1 MKKINIILFLVTIQ
15 CSLIASTKISI
26 ANGDWFNPSV
36 WSPSGVP
43 NLSDSV
49 IINSNIT
56 FNVNLDA
63 RFSAKKA
70 FIVNLNASIKSIGM
84 DDSLILG
91 DVNYLINN
99 GEIYAAEIIWS
110 NISVF
115 MKNTGVIKSA
125 GNIGDSGLFY
135 NESGGLIQ
143 VGQNLITSDN
153 FINKAG
159 GIITTF
165 ALNSND
171 SFTNNGDITT
181 DEWINGATVYGTTGK
196 YCIANT
202 FNNSYTITG
211 SSDICD
217 ATPGVSPDSNTGT
230 ISSSITYCALGS
242 CATSITSINEY
253 KSNNFKIYPNPATN
267 YLIIQLNENVTTF
280 INYEISNVLG
290 EIIYKSTGTNH
301 SENLKINVNPFLN
314 GIYFLKIKYEKEST
328 TIKFIKV

>member
-1 MKKINIILFLVTIQ
+1 MKKLNIIFFVFTIH
-15 CSLIASTKISI
+15 CSLIASTKTSI
-26 ANGDWFNPSV
+26 ANGDWFNPSI
-36 WSPSGVP
+36 WNPIGVP
-43 NLSDSV
+43 NLEDSV
-49 IINSNIT
+49 IINSNVT

-84 DDSLILG
+84 DDSLTLG

-99 GEIYAAEIIWS
+99 GEIHAAEITWG

-115 MKNTGVIKSA
+115 MKNTGIIKSA
-125 GNIGDSGLFY
+125 GTIGDSDLFY

-143 VGQNLITSDN
+143 VGENLITSGTFN
-153 FINKAG
+153 NKSG

-165 ALNSND
+165 GLYTSD

-181 DEWINGATVYGTTGK
+181 DEWVNGATVFGTTGK

-202 FNNSYTITG
+202 FINTYTING

-217 ATPGVSPDSNTGT
+217 ATPGILPDANMGT
-230 ISSSITYCALGS
+230 ISASITNCAKGPCASSITN
-242 CATSITSINEY
+242 INEFNHT
-253 KSNNFKIYPNPATN
+253 KVEIYPNPASN
-267 YLIIQLNENVTTF
+267 YLTINLNKNTLTD
-280 INYEISNVLG
+280 YEISNVLG
-290 EIIYKSTGTNH
+290 EIIYKSFGTNH

-328 TIKFIKV
+328 TIKFIKE